1 MLVYLVHDHLPIM
14 ASARAKIVAQ
24 LQQDILHKEGFRP
37 AANPLMNSVLGPLE
51 KAFPSGAFPL
61 GVVHEFQLD
70 CERER
75 CSMAATVGFIA
86 ALVSPLLCNGG
97 VMLWVSAARKVFPP
111 ALIGFGVKPDQVI
124 FVDIRKARDVLWA
137 TEEALKCSAIAV
149 VVAEVG
155 GLDLTASRRLQLS
168 AEQSQATGFLVRN
181 DVHPG
186 ITSSA
191 SRWRITPAPGIQID
205 DLPGVG
211 HPQWKVELLRLRNGL
226 TGSWIIRYRQ
236 GKFETVE
243 NEGYG
248 EDRMIYISE
257 SRKVG

>member
-1 MLVYLVHDHLPIM
+1 M
-14 ASARAKIVAQ
+14 ASARAEIIAQ

-37 AANPLMNSVLGPLE
+37 AANPKMNSVLGPLE

-70 CERER
+70 RAKVGG
-75 CSMAATVGFIA
+75 SMAATVGFIA
-86 ALVSPLLCNGG
+86 ALVAPLLCNGG
-97 VMLWVSAARKVFPP
+97 FMLWVSAARTVFPP
-111 ALIGFGVKPDQVI
+111 SLIGFGIKPDQVI

-137 TEEALKCSAIAV
+137 TEEALRCSAIAV

-168 AEQSQATGFLVRN
+168 AEQSQTTGFLIRN

-191 SRWRITPAPGIQID
+191 SRWRITSVPSDPAD
-205 DLPGVG
+205 SLPGVG
-211 HPQWKVELLRLRNGL
+211 HPQWHVELLKLRNGYS
-226 TGSWIIRYRQ
+226 GNWIIRYRQ
-236 GKFETVE
+236 GKFEMASDYKNKVA
-243 NEGYG
+243 
-248 EDRMIYISE
+248 DPSVDH
-257 SRKVG
+257 SRKAG